1 MKKIRI
7 LEIAK
12 IIFAYLFLLSLAII
26 SLLTLID
33 FFVKGAMYN
42 G

>member
-12 IIFAYLFLLSLAII
+12 IIFAYLFFLSLAII
-26 SLLTLID
+26 SLLTIID
-33 FFVKGAMYN
+33 FFMKGEM
-42 G
+42 